1 MGKRNALLSSAGTRM
16 GGCVLALLLAG
27 CTHLNVDDC
36 PPGAVLG
43 HNEPGS
49 ARLRTSHYRVVLA
62 DPAAAAARVLPY
74 ALMSAYAYRLGPGC
88 NDAGNPVRVDDR
100 EEQELLQRIARTT
113 DEAGKW
119 TRDPEFATRDAQGR
133 LGCEDSDGLMFH
145 VWQRKLENRT
155 HVVVAFRGTSGD
167 GDWVY
172 GNLWWFT
179 RFFLKDNQLTRA
191 ARHAQQVIEAYD
203 ARAAAAGEDPPR
215 FVSTGHSLGGG
226 LAQHVLYSFPLRVE
240 QAIAFDPSSVTGFAD
255 VPRDNQVAGCSCEPE
270 PLRRLGVRLSP
281 EARILR
287 VYQTYEV
294 LANLRI
300 FHKMIFRPERHVQ
313 ELRFPF
319 EESINPIARHGM
331 APFAARLFELSGPQA
346 GEPVG
351 SRWIA
356 SKEGDACTVPLRTE
370 QFESCQRPVDANALN
385 VCPQ

>member
-1 MGKRNALLSSAGTRM
+1 MGKRNALLSSAGARLC
-16 GGCVLALLLAG
+16 GCVLASLLAG

-36 PPGAVLG
+36 PSGTVLG
-43 HNEPGS
+43 QNEPGS

-74 ALMSAYAYRLGPGC
+74 ALMSAYAYRLGDGC
-88 NDAGNPVRVDDR
+88 DDPGNPVRIDDR
-100 EEQELLQRIARTT
+100 QEQELLNRLARTT
-113 DEAGKW
+113 DPVSKW
-119 TRDPEFATRDAQGR
+119 TRDPELAPRNAQGK
-133 LGCEDSDGLMFH
+133 LGCEDSEGLMFH
-145 VWQRKLENRT
+145 VWRRKQGNQT
-155 HVVVAFRGTSGD
+155 HVVMAFRGTSGD

-191 ARHAQQVIEAYD
+191 ARHAEQIIKSYD
-203 ARAAAAGEDPPR
+203 AKAAAAGEEPPR
-215 FVSTGHSLGGG
+215 FVTTGHSLGGG
-226 LAQHVLYSFPLRVE
+226 LAQHVLYAFPLRVE
-240 QAIAFDPSSVTGFAD
+240 QAIAFDPSSVTGFAG
-255 VPRDNQVAGCSCEPE
+255 VTKANQVDGCTCEPDA
-270 PLRRLGVRLSP
+270 LRQLGVRLVP

-300 FHKMIFRPERHVQ
+300 FHKLIFPPERHVQ

-331 APFAARLFELSGPQA
+331 SPFAARLFELSGPQA
-346 GEPVG
+346 AIPVG

-356 SKEGDACTVPLRTE
+356 SKEGDVCTVPLRSG
-370 QFESCQRPVDANALN
+370 QVESCQTPVNANALS